1 MGGDTNLTRLS
12 PYERINNINPLNQ
25 PEDDATVQRD
35 NTEPIYLD
43 HFVRCSVRFPKIT
56 GSTADLE
63 TEFKKMLAKLWTKLD
78 EYVRTYLVPWSEDSL
93 DEPLTKPENLP
104 PKMNDLRKYVYQL
117 RLVKNAPIYAK
128 IRFNCISDP
137 LAEIEELR
145 QWWFFDSGFGIYPMS
160 VQCEDIKDV
169 GWLLYSIRG
178 MSEKKLGEAISDL
191 IKEQVGL
198 RWKMISTGYGEKL
211 DEEDKVFAMHV
222 QASEERCRVIN
233 KKLTTLL
240 GHNYNPELPLGIR
253 VRFVPLYDR
262 LRSTVV
268 KNKVL
273 KLISRQHAFVGQHG
287 IKIKESNELLSLDDN
302 LSPEYPTARELIMK
316 IKSKAKPDLCLF
328 HAVETKWNN
337 QRKQCLYFIPQFAEE
352 AAMMVDNLLPYLKAT
367 IGKWVEQIFTPSA
380 REIN

>member
-12 PYERINNINPLNQ
+12 PYERINNINSLNQ

-137 LAEIEELR
+137 LADIEELR
-145 QWWFFDSGFGIYPMS
+145 QW
-160 VQCEDIKDV
+160 
-169 GWLLYSIRG
+169 
-178 MSEKKLGEAISDL
+178 
-191 IKEQVGL
+191 
-198 RWKMISTGYGEKL
+198 
-211 DEEDKVFAMHV
+211 
-222 QASEERCRVIN
+222 
-233 KKLTTLL
+233 
-240 GHNYNPELPLGIR
+240 
-253 VRFVPLYDR
+253 
-262 LRSTVV
+262 
-268 KNKVL
+268 
-273 KLISRQHAFVGQHG
+273 
-287 IKIKESNELLSLDDN
+287 
-302 LSPEYPTARELIMK
+302 
-316 IKSKAKPDLCLF
+316 
-328 HAVETKWNN
+328 
-337 QRKQCLYFIPQFAEE
+337 
-352 AAMMVDNLLPYLKAT
+352 
-367 IGKWVEQIFTPSA
+367 
-380 REIN
+380 